1 MCRQPDFCLAQEK
14 GKHMRTMLLAS
25 AAVAAFG
32 LYAQTANAQQ
42 TEQAQLDEVV
52 VTAQRRSE
60 NLQNT
65 PLTISAVTGEKLE
78 SQGIKTVVDLAN
90 QVPALQ
96 ITSSGSG
103 AAQIFLRGIGSTNTT
118 EVGDPAVAY
127 HIDGIYQARST
138 SVGALFYDV
147 DRIEVLRGPQGTL
160 YGRNAT
166 AGAIN
171 VITKQPKFDY
181 EANGSVDVGNYGA
194 LTTSGMVNVPVSDTV
209 AVRAAFQQSRHDGYV
224 VALNKGPGTGGNDR
238 YDQDDKSARVQLLW
252 KPSDVLSVRL
262 STDYL
267 HQGGAGGGDNAYGV
281 ARATGD
287 PWTCNCATN
296 IYRNNKFFSAG
307 GEVNWDLSFATLT
320 YLTGYNFSRLDRS
333 GENASTGAPNYFKGK
348 DFTWSHELRL
358 GGKTGD
364 LTWVA
369 GLYRFTEDNN
379 VDFRVFLA
387 TNSYLSFIQ
396 PQVTAKSWA
405 AFGQGTYAV
414 TDRLRLTGGLRYT
427 EDQKGRNGG
436 TYLTNG
442 AGAITSTVVI
452 NKADAKWDALNWK
465 AGADF
470 DLTDTSMLYANVATG
485 YKAGGYYDG
494 VGANTYQ
501 PEKITSYEAGVK
513 NRFLDNR
520 LQFNASA
527 FLYDYQDFQVSA
539 IGVIAGQNA
548 TVTLNADKAQVY
560 GLEFETNLVITEND
574 RLDATLGWL
583 HAEYT
588 DFVLPLGDAFANNS
602 ANATVASCY
611 TANFS
616 AAAPRSTDFSGC
628 RMARTPEWTL
638 NVAYQHTWALESGA
652 KLTGRISS
660 HYETGKNLE
669 YHGFAQNKQE
679 GFTKTDLNLT
689 YASSDDRW
697 TLQGYVRNL
706 EDENVRTASSP
717 NSTTGLANNGNGEFY
732 APPRTYG
739 LRLGVT
745 F

>member
-1 MCRQPDFCLAQEK
+1 
-14 GKHMRTMLLAS
+14 MRTMLLAS
-25 AAVAAFG
+25 AAVAAVG
-32 LYAQTANAQQ
+32 LYAPNVYAQQ
-42 TEQAQLDEVV
+42 TEQAAQLDEVV

-60 NLQNT
+60 NLQKT

-96 ITSSGSG
+96 ITSSGAG

-127 HIDGIYQARST
+127 HIDGIYIARST
-138 SVGALFYDV
+138 SVGALFYDI
-147 DRIEVLRGPQGTL
+147 DRVEVLRGPQGTL

-194 LTTSGMVNVPVSDTV
+194 LTTSGMVNIPVSDTL

-252 KPSDVLSVRL
+252 KPTDVLSVRL
-262 STDYL
+262 TTDYL
-267 HQGGAGGGDNAYGV
+267 HQGGAGGGDGTYGTTRV
-281 ARATGD
+281 TGD
-287 PWTCNCATN
+287 PWTCNCSTN
-296 IYRNNKFFSAG
+296 LYRNNKFFSAG
-307 GEVNWDLSFATLT
+307 GEVNWDLGFANLT

-333 GENASTGAPNYFKGK
+333 GENASTGAPNFFKGK
-348 DFTWSHELRL
+348 DHTWSHELRL

-364 LTWVA
+364 LTWVT

-396 PQVTAKSWA
+396 PEVTAKSWA

-436 TYLTNG
+436 TYLTNA
-442 AGAITSTVVI
+442 AGAITSTVVL
-452 NKADAKWDALNWK
+452 NQADATWHALNWK
-465 AGADF
+465 VGADF
-470 DLTDTSMLYANVATG
+470 DLTPDSMLYANAATG
-485 YKAGGYYDG
+485 YKAGGYFDG
-494 VGANTYQ
+494 VGANTYE

-520 LQFNASA
+520 LQLNASA
-527 FLYDYQDFQVSA
+527 FLYDYKDFQVSA
-539 IGVIAGQNA
+539 VGVIAGQNA
-548 TVTLNADKAQVY
+548 TVTLNADKAKVY

-588 DFVLPLGDAFANNS
+588 DFVLPLGDAFANNN
-602 ANATVASCY
+602 ANATVAACY
-611 TANFS
+611 TANFA

-638 NVAYQHTWALESGA
+638 NVGYQHTWALASGA

-669 YHGFAQNKQE
+669 YHGFAQNKQDA
-679 GFTKTDLNLT
+679 FTKTDLNLT

-706 EDENVRTASSP
+706 EDEDVRTASSP
-717 NSTTGLANNGNGEFY
+717 NATTGLATNGNAEFY

>member
-1 MCRQPDFCLAQEK
+1 
-14 GKHMRTMLLAS
+14 MRTMLFAS
-25 AAVAAFG
+25 AAVAAVG
-32 LYAQTANAQQ
+32 LYAPTAYAQQ
-42 TEQAQLDEVV
+42 TEQAPQLDEVV

-60 NLQNT
+60 NLQKT
-65 PLTISAVTGEKLE
+65 PLTLSAVTGEKLE

-96 ITSSGSG
+96 ITSSGAG

-194 LTTSGMVNVPVSDTV
+194 LTTSGMVNIPVSETL

-224 VALNKGPGTGGNDR
+224 VVLNKGPGTGGNDR
-238 YDQDDKSARVQLLW
+238 YDQDDKSARIQLLW
-252 KPSDVLSVRL
+252 KPTDVLSVRL
-262 STDYL
+262 TTDYL
-267 HQGGAGGGDNAYGV
+267 HQGGAGGGDGTYGTTRV
-281 ARATGD
+281 TGD
-287 PWTCNCATN
+287 PWTCNCSTN
-296 IYRNNKFFSAG
+296 VYRNNKFFSAG
-307 GEVNWDLSFATLT
+307 GEVNWDLGFANLT

-333 GENASTGAPNYFKGK
+333 GENASTGAPNFFKGK

-396 PQVTAKSWA
+396 PEVTAKSWA

-414 TDRLRLTGGLRYT
+414 TDRLRVTGGLRYT

-436 TYLTNG
+436 TYLTNA

-465 AGADF
+465 VGTDF
-470 DLTDTSMLYANVATG
+470 DLTGSSMLYANVATG

-494 VGANTYQ
+494 IGANTYE

-539 IGVIAGQNA
+539 VGVIAGQNA
-548 TVTLNADKAQVY
+548 TVTLNADKAKVY

-588 DFVLPLGDAFANNS
+588 DFVLPLGDAFANNNS
-602 ANATVASCY
+602 NASVAACY
-611 TANFS
+611 TANFA

-638 NVAYQHTWALESGA
+638 NVGYQHTWNLETGA
-652 KLTGRISS
+652 KLTGRIST
-660 HYETGKNLE
+660 HYETGKTLE
-669 YHGFAQNKQE
+669 YHGFAQNKQDA
-679 GFTKTDLNLT
+679 FTKTDLNLT

-697 TLQGYVRNL
+697 SVQGYVRNL

-717 NSTTGLANNGNGEFY
+717 NATTGLATNGNGEFY

>member
-1 MCRQPDFCLAQEK
+1 
-14 GKHMRTMLLAS
+14 MLFAS
-25 AAVAAFG
+25 AAVAAIG
-32 LYAQTANAQQ
+32 LYAPTAYAQQ
-42 TEQAQLDEVV
+42 TEQLQLDEVV

-60 NLQNT
+60 NLQKT

-96 ITSSGSG
+96 ITSSGAG

-127 HIDGIYQARST
+127 HIDGIYIARST
-138 SVGALFYDV
+138 SVGALFYDI
-147 DRIEVLRGPQGTL
+147 DRVEVLRGPQGTL

-181 EANGSVDVGNYGA
+181 EAFGSVDVGNYGA
-194 LTTSGMVNVPVSDTV
+194 LTTSGMVNIPVSETL

-252 KPSDVLSVRL
+252 KPTDVLSVRL
-262 STDYL
+262 TTDYL
-267 HQGGAGGGDNAYGV
+267 HQGGAGGGDSTYGT
-281 ARATGD
+281 ARVTGD

-296 IYRNNKFFSAG
+296 IYRNNKFYSFG
-307 GEVNWDLSFATLT
+307 GEANWDLGFATLT
-320 YLTGYNFSRLDRS
+320 YLTGFNFSRLDRS

-348 DFTWSHELRL
+348 DHTWSHELRL
-358 GGKTGD
+358 GGRTGD

-396 PQVTAKSWA
+396 PEVTAKSWA

-414 TDRLRLTGGLRYT
+414 TDRLRLTAGLRYT
-427 EDQKGRNGG
+427 EDQKARNGG
-436 TYLTNG
+436 TFLTNG
-442 AGAITSTVVI
+442 AGAITSTVVL
-452 NKADAKWDALNWK
+452 NVADAKWDALNWK

-470 DLTDTSMLYANVATG
+470 DLTDSSMLYANAATG
-485 YKAGGYYDG
+485 YKAGGYFDG
-494 VGANTYQ
+494 VGANTYA

-520 LQFNASA
+520 LQLNASA

-539 IGVIAGQNA
+539 VGVIAGQNA
-548 TVTLNADKAQVY
+548 TVTLNADKAKVY

-602 ANATVASCY
+602 TNATMPACY
-611 TANFS
+611 TANFA
-616 AAAPRSTDFSGC
+616 AAAPRSTNFSGC

-638 NVAYQHTWALESGA
+638 NVGYQHTWNLESGA

-669 YHGFAQNKQE
+669 YHGFAQNKQDA
-679 GFTKTDLNLT
+679 FTKTDLNLT

-697 TLQGYVRNL
+697 SLQGYVRNL

-717 NSTTGLANNGNGEFY
+717 NATTGLATNGNAEFY

-739 LRLGVT
+739 VRLGVT

>member
-1 MCRQPDFCLAQEK
+1 
-14 GKHMRTMLLAS
+14 MRTMLFAS
-25 AAVAAFG
+25 AAVAAIG
-32 LYAQTANAQQ
+32 LHAPTAYAQQAEQ
-42 TEQAQLDEVV
+42 TLQLDEVV

-60 NLQNT
+60 NLQKT

-96 ITSSGSG
+96 ITSSGGG

-127 HIDGIYQARST
+127 HIDGIYIARST
-138 SVGALFYDV
+138 SVGALFYDI
-147 DRIEVLRGPQGTL
+147 DRVEVLRGPQGTL

-181 EANGSVDVGNYGA
+181 EANGTIDVGNYGA
-194 LTTSGMVNVPVSDTV
+194 ITTSGMVNVPVSETL

-267 HQGGAGGGDNAYGV
+267 HQGGAGGGDGTYGTTRV
-281 ARATGD
+281 TGD

-296 IYRNNKFFSAG
+296 IYRNNKFYSFG
-307 GEVNWDLSFATLT
+307 GEANWDLGFATLT
-320 YLTGYNFSRLDRS
+320 YLTGFNFSRLDRS
-333 GENASTGAPNYFKGK
+333 GENASTGAPSYFKGK
-348 DFTWSHELRL
+348 DHTWSHELRL
-358 GGKTGD
+358 GGRTGD

-396 PQVTAKSWA
+396 PEVTAKSWA

-414 TDRLRLTGGLRYT
+414 TDRLRLTAGLRYT
-427 EDQKGRNGG
+427 EDQKARNGG
-436 TYLTNG
+436 TFLTNS
-442 AGAITSTVVI
+442 AGAITSTVVL
-452 NKADAKWDALNWK
+452 NVADAKWDALNWK
-465 AGADF
+465 VGADF
-470 DLTDTSMLYANVATG
+470 DLTDSSMLYANAATG
-485 YKAGGYYDG
+485 YKAGGYFDG
-494 VGANTYQ
+494 VGANTYA

-520 LQFNASA
+520 LQLNASA

-539 IGVIAGQNA
+539 VGVIAGQNA
-548 TVTLNADKAQVY
+548 TVTLNADKAKVY

-574 RLDATLGWL
+574 RLDASLGWL

-588 DFVLPLGDAFANNS
+588 DFVLPLGDAFANNN
-602 ANATVASCY
+602 ANATMAACY
-611 TANFS
+611 TANFA
-616 AAAPRSTDFSGC
+616 AAAPRSTNFSGC

-638 NVAYQHTWALESGA
+638 NVGYQHTWNLESGA

-669 YHGFAQNKQE
+669 YHGFAQNKQDA
-679 GFTKTDLNLT
+679 FTKTDLNLT

-697 TLQGYVRNL
+697 SLQGYVRNL

-717 NSTTGLANNGNGEFY
+717 NATTGLATNGNAEFY

-739 LRLGVT
+739 VRLGVT

>member
-1 MCRQPDFCLAQEK
+1 
-14 GKHMRTMLLAS
+14 MRTMLFAS
-25 AAVAAFG
+25 AAVAAVG
-32 LYAQTANAQQ
+32 LYAPTAHAQQ
-42 TEQAQLDEVV
+42 TEQLQLDEVV

-60 NLQNT
+60 NLQKT

-96 ITSSGSG
+96 ITSSGGG

-127 HIDGIYQARST
+127 HIDGIYIARST
-138 SVGALFYDV
+138 SVGALFYDI
-147 DRIEVLRGPQGTL
+147 DRVEVLRGPQGTL

-181 EANGSVDVGNYGA
+181 EASGTIDVGNYGA
-194 LTTSGMVNVPVSDTV
+194 ITTSGMVNVPVSETL

-267 HQGGAGGGDNAYGV
+267 HQGGAGGGDATYGTTRV
-281 ARATGD
+281 TGD

-296 IYRNNKFFSAG
+296 IYRNNKFYSFG
-307 GEVNWDLSFATLT
+307 GEANWDLGFATLT
-320 YLTGYNFSRLDRS
+320 YLTGFNFSRLDRS

-348 DFTWSHELRL
+348 DHTWSHELRL
-358 GGKTGD
+358 GGRTGD

-396 PQVTAKSWA
+396 PEVTAKSWA

-414 TDRLRLTGGLRYT
+414 TDRLRLTAGLRYT
-427 EDQKGRNGG
+427 EDQKARNGG
-436 TYLTNG
+436 TFLTNG
-442 AGAITSTVVI
+442 AGAITSTVVL
-452 NKADAKWDALNWK
+452 NVADAKWDALNWK
-465 AGADF
+465 VGADF
-470 DLTDTSMLYANVATG
+470 DLTDSSMLYANAATG

-494 VGANTYQ
+494 VGANTYA

-520 LQFNASA
+520 LQLNASA

-539 IGVIAGQNA
+539 VGVIAGQNA
-548 TVTLNADKAQVY
+548 TVTLNADKAKVY

-602 ANATVASCY
+602 ANATMAACY
-611 TANFS
+611 TANFA
-616 AAAPRSTDFSGC
+616 AAAPRATNFSGC

-638 NVAYQHTWALESGA
+638 NVGYQHTWNLESGA

-669 YHGFAQNKQE
+669 YHGFAQNKQD

-697 TLQGYVRNL
+697 SLQGYVRNL
-706 EDENVRTASSP
+706 EDEDVRTASSP
-717 NSTTGLANNGNGEFY
+717 NSTTGLATNGNGEFY

-739 LRLGVT
+739 VRLGVT

>member
-1 MCRQPDFCLAQEK
+1 
-14 GKHMRTMLLAS
+14 
-25 AAVAAFG
+25 
-32 LYAQTANAQQ
+32 
-42 TEQAQLDEVV
+42 
-52 VTAQRRSE
+52 
-60 NLQNT
+60 
-65 PLTISAVTGEKLE
+65 
-78 SQGIKTVVDLAN
+78 
-90 QVPALQ
+90 
-96 ITSSGSG
+96 
-103 AAQIFLRGIGSTNTT
+103 
-118 EVGDPAVAY
+118 
-127 HIDGIYQARST
+127 
-138 SVGALFYDV
+138 
-147 DRIEVLRGPQGTL
+147 
-160 YGRNAT
+160 
-166 AGAIN
+166 
-171 VITKQPKFDY
+171 
-181 EANGSVDVGNYGA
+181 
-194 LTTSGMVNVPVSDTV
+194 
-209 AVRAAFQQSRHDGYV
+209 
-224 VALNKGPGTGGNDR
+224 
-238 YDQDDKSARVQLLW
+238 LLW
-252 KPSDVLSVRL
+252 KPRDVLSVRL
-262 STDYL
+262 TTDYL
-267 HQGGAGGGDNAYGV
+267 HQGGAGGGDSSYGNARV
-281 ARATGD
+281 TGD

-307 GEVNWDLSFATLT
+307 GEVNWDLGFANLT

-333 GENASTGAPNYFKGK
+333 GENAATGAPNYFKGK

-396 PQVTAKSWA
+396 PEVTSKSWA

-414 TDRLRLTGGLRYT
+414 TDRLRLTAGLRYT

-436 TYLTNG
+436 TYLTNA
-442 AGAITSTVVI
+442 AGAITSTVILNV
-452 NKADAKWDALNWK
+452 ADAKWDALNWK
-465 AGADF
+465 VGGDF
-470 DLTDTSMLYANVATG
+470 DLTDSSMLYANAATG

-494 VGANTYQ
+494 VGANTYE

-520 LQFNASA
+520 LQLNASA

-539 IGVIAGQNA
+539 VGVIAGQNA
-548 TVTLNADKAQVY
+548 TVTLNADKAKVY

-602 ANATVASCY
+602 ANATVAACY
-611 TANFS
+611 KANFA

-638 NVAYQHTWALESGA
+638 NVGYQHTWNLESGA

-669 YHGFAQNKQE
+669 YHGFAQNKQ
-679 GFTKTDLNLT
+679 GSFTKTDLNLT

-697 TLQGYVRNL
+697 SLQGYVRNL

-717 NSTTGLANNGNGEFY
+717 NATTGLATNGNGEFY

-739 LRLGVT
+739 VRLGVT

>member
-1 MCRQPDFCLAQEK
+1 
-14 GKHMRTMLLAS
+14 MRTMLFAS
-25 AAVAAFG
+25 AAIAAIG
-32 LYAQTANAQQ
+32 LHAPTAYAQQAEQ
-42 TEQAQLDEVV
+42 TLQLDEVV

-60 NLQNT
+60 NLQKT

-96 ITSSGSG
+96 ITSSGGG

-127 HIDGIYQARST
+127 HIDGIYIARST
-138 SVGALFYDV
+138 SVGALFYDI
-147 DRIEVLRGPQGTL
+147 DRVEVLRGPQGTL

-181 EANGSVDVGNYGA
+181 EANGTIDVGNYGA
-194 LTTSGMVNVPVSDTV
+194 ITTSGMVNVPVSETL

-267 HQGGAGGGDNAYGV
+267 HQGGAGGGDGTYGTTRV
-281 ARATGD
+281 TGD

-296 IYRNNKFFSAG
+296 IYRNNKFYSFG
-307 GEVNWDLSFATLT
+307 GEANWDLGFATLT
-320 YLTGYNFSRLDRS
+320 YLTGFNFSRLDRS
-333 GENASTGAPNYFKGK
+333 GENASTGAPSYFKGK
-348 DFTWSHELRL
+348 DHTWSHELRL
-358 GGKTGD
+358 GGRTGD

-396 PQVTAKSWA
+396 PEVTAKSWA

-414 TDRLRLTGGLRYT
+414 TDRLRLTAGLRYT
-427 EDQKGRNGG
+427 EDQKARNGG
-436 TYLTNG
+436 TFLTNS
-442 AGAITSTVVI
+442 AGAITSTVVL
-452 NKADAKWDALNWK
+452 NVADAKWDALNWK
-465 AGADF
+465 VGADF
-470 DLTDTSMLYANVATG
+470 DLTDSSMLYANAATG
-485 YKAGGYYDG
+485 YKAGGYFDG
-494 VGANTYQ
+494 VGANTYA

-520 LQFNASA
+520 LQLNASA

-539 IGVIAGQNA
+539 VGVIAGQNA
-548 TVTLNADKAQVY
+548 TVTLNADKAKVY

-574 RLDATLGWL
+574 RLDASLGWL

-588 DFVLPLGDAFANNS
+588 DFVLPLGDAFANNN
-602 ANATVASCY
+602 ANATMAACY
-611 TANFS
+611 TANFA
-616 AAAPRSTDFSGC
+616 AAAPRSTNFSGC

-638 NVAYQHTWALESGA
+638 NVGYQHTWNLESGA

-669 YHGFAQNKQE
+669 YHGFAQNKQDA
-679 GFTKTDLNLT
+679 FTKTDLNLT

-697 TLQGYVRNL
+697 SLQGYVRNL

-717 NSTTGLANNGNGEFY
+717 NATTGLATNGNAEFY

-739 LRLGVT
+739 VRLGVT

>member
-1 MCRQPDFCLAQEK
+1 
-14 GKHMRTMLLAS
+14 MRTMLLAS
-25 AAVAAFG
+25 AAVAAVG
-32 LYAQTANAQQ
+32 LYAPNVYAQQ
-42 TEQAQLDEVV
+42 TEQAAQLDEVV

-60 NLQNT
+60 NLQKT

-96 ITSSGSG
+96 ITSSGAG

-127 HIDGIYQARST
+127 HIDGIYIARST
-138 SVGALFYDV
+138 SVGALFYDI
-147 DRIEVLRGPQGTL
+147 DRVEVLRGPQGTL

-194 LTTSGMVNVPVSDTV
+194 LTTSGMVNIPVSDTV

-252 KPSDVLSVRL
+252 KPTDVVSVRL
-262 STDYL
+262 TTDYL
-267 HQGGAGGGDNAYGV
+267 HQGGAGGGDGTYGTTRV
-281 ARATGD
+281 TGD
-287 PWTCNCATN
+287 PWTCNCSTN
-296 IYRNNKFFSAG
+296 LYRNNKFFSAG
-307 GEVNWDLSFATLT
+307 GEVNWDLGFANLT

-333 GENASTGAPNYFKGK
+333 GENASTGAPNFFKGK
-348 DFTWSHELRL
+348 DHTWSHELRL

-364 LTWVA
+364 LTWVT

-396 PQVTAKSWA
+396 PEVTAKSWA

-414 TDRLRLTGGLRYT
+414 TDRLRLTAGLRYT

-436 TYLTNG
+436 TYLTNA
-442 AGAITSTVVI
+442 AGAITSTVVL
-452 NKADAKWDALNWK
+452 NQADATWHALNWK
-465 AGADF
+465 VGADF
-470 DLTDTSMLYANVATG
+470 DLTPDSMLYANAATG
-485 YKAGGYYDG
+485 YKAGGYFDG
-494 VGANTYQ
+494 VGANTYE

-520 LQFNASA
+520 LQLNASA

-539 IGVIAGQNA
+539 VGVIAGQNA
-548 TVTLNADKAQVY
+548 TVTLNADKAKVY

-583 HAEYT
+583 RAEYT

-602 ANATVASCY
+602 ANATVAACY
-611 TANFS
+611 TANF
-616 AAAPRSTDFSGC
+616 ATAAPRSTDFSGC

-638 NVAYQHTWALESGA
+638 NVGYQHTWALASGA

-669 YHGFAQNKQE
+669 YHGFAQNKQDA
-679 GFTKTDLNLT
+679 FTKTDLNLT

-697 TLQGYVRNL
+697 SLQGYVRNL
-706 EDENVRTASSP
+706 EDEDVRTASSP
-717 NSTTGLANNGNGEFY
+717 NATTGLSTNGNAEFY